1 MGKRR
6 YPPLS
11 PTEVISILRALGFE
25 LKRQT
30 GSHQHYEGLAE
41 DAMTRKI
48 VTVDS
53 SIDEFWEE
61 LMKSMI
67 RQSGWSREKFY
78 KATRKTG
85 KKI

>member
-1 MGKRR
+1 MGKRK

-11 PTEVISILRALGFE
+11 PLEVINILQALGFS

-41 DAMTRKI
+41 DGTSRKI
-48 VTVDS
+48 VTVDC
-53 SIDEFWEE
+53 SIDDFWEDI
-61 LMKSMI
+61 MKSVI

-78 KATRKTG
+78 RATRKTG

>member
-6 YPPLS
+6 HPPLS
-11 PTEVISILRALGFE
+11 PSEVIGILQALGFD

-41 DAMTRKI
+41 DGETRKI
-48 VTVDS
+48 VTVDTS
-53 SIDEFWEE
+53 VDEFWQDIV
-61 LMKSMI
+61 KSMI

-78 KATRKTG
+78 GATRKTG

>member
-1 MGKRR
+1 MGKRK

-11 PTEVISILRALGFE
+11 PSQVASILQALGFK
-25 LKRQT
+25 LKRQH

-41 DAMTRKI
+41 DGKTRRI
-48 VTVDS
+48 VTVDCS
-53 SIDEFWEE
+53 VDEFWEE

-67 RQSGWSREKFY
+67 RQSGWERKKFY
-78 KATRKTG
+78 GATEGTA